1 MIPKFGKEKRMIQA
15 KNLSMYYGSVAA
27 LQNIN
32 FEVKQG
38 EIIGLLGPN
47 GAGKSTTLKII
58 TTYTYPTDGNVTI
71 DKFNV
76 RENPIEIRKMI
87 GYLPEQLPL
96 YMDMEV
102 AEYLTFVGKARG
114 LYGSTLR
121 KRLEWVTAKCGL
133 QVMYHKLIR
142 ELSKGY
148 KQRTALAQALIHD
161 PEIVILDEP
170 TSGLDPHQIIEIREL
185 IKELAE
191 NKTIIFSTHILQEVQ
206 AVTNRVLIINRGKI
220 VADGTTQ
227 ELENKL
233 ENKQYQLVLPKDIDK
248 NIVLRAIKENNSVF
262 NAEVCE
268 EQDENVYLIHS
279 KVDYDLRP
287 DLAELISS
295 INWFFLELKT
305 KPYSLEEIFLK
316 MTEPEKI

>member
-1 MIPKFGKEKRMIQA
+1 MIQA

-27 LQNIN
+27 LQNVN

-58 TTYTYPTDGNVTI
+58 TTYTYPTEGNVTI

-102 AEYLTFVGKARG
+102 AEYLTFVGRARG
-114 LYGSTLR
+114 LYGSTLQ

-248 NIVLRAIKENNSVF
+248 NIVLEAIKENNSVL
-262 NAEVCE
+262 NAEVSE
-268 EQDENVYLIHS
+268 EANECVYLIHS
-279 KVDYDLRP
+279 KVDSDLRP
-287 DLAELISS
+287 SLAELISS
-295 INWFFLELKT
+295 KNWKFLELKT

-316 MTEPEKI
+316 MTEPEKV